1 MPLCIVIDHPWEGGT
16 MSDGSK
22 VDLLYQSELIRRS
35 RPRSP
40 ASVSHLRSG
49 RDLPTLP
56 TVTDHGLEP

>member
-1 MPLCIVIDHPWEGGT
+1 

-40 ASVSHLRSG
+40 SSVSHLRSG